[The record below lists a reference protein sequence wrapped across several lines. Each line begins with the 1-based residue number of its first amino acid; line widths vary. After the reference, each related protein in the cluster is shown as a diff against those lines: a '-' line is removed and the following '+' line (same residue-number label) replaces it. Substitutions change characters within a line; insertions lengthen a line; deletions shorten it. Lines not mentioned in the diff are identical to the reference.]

1 MLVYASKL
9 IGTPVLSV
17 RAGGA
22 VSAVSDIIV
31 DPDQLKIIAF
41 RLSGGVV
48 GGGTPN
54 LLDIKSIREYSSLG
68 FVIDDVEELVNDDE
82 IVRLSE
88 VLALNFNLVG
98 LKAESKSGSKLG
110 KVIDYT
116 ASSDDFLVQQL
127 IVHRPTFK
135 SFIDPELTI
144 PRQEIAEVT
153 DYKVIVKDEEKK
165 IREKAAKEEFI
176 PNFVN
181 PFRNPES
188 GFVPVDT
195 RTPGDKD
202 KQ

>member
-22 VSAVSDIIV
+22 VSAISEIIV
-31 DPDQLKIIAF
+31 DPNQLKIIAF

-48 GGGTPN
+48 GGSNPD
-54 LLDIKSIREYSSLG
+54 LLDVSSIREYSSMG
-68 FVIDDVEELVNDDE
+68 FVIDDIEELVADDE
-82 IVRLSE
+82 VVRLSE
-88 VLALNFNLVG
+88 VLELNFNLIG
-98 LKAESKSGSKLG
+98 LKAEAKSGSKLG

-116 ASSDDFLVQQL
+116 VNSDDFLVQQL

-144 PRQEIAEVT
+144 PRREIAEVT
-153 DYKVIVKDEEKK
+153 DYKVIIKDDEKT

-188 GFVPVDT
+188 GFAPADT
-195 RTPGDKD
+195 ETPGDKG